1 MTKKVGNEKPN
12 PGVEGVMKRL
22 KIAVESGKITEEEA
36 KKRMVEYKKRLSNE
50 GAKKGKSNNAELA
63 KKIRAAVKEGK
74 LTKEEAR
81 EKMQSLRK
89 RTK

>member
-1 MTKKVGNEKPN
+1 
-12 PGVEGVMKRL
+12 MKRI
-22 KIAVESGKITEEEA
+22 KMAVKSGKITEEEA
-36 KKRMVEYKKRLSNE
+36 KKRMAEFKKRLSSE
-50 GAKKGKSNNAELA
+50 SGKKGKENNADLV

-81 EKMQSLRK
+81 EKMQSLKK

>member
-1 MTKKVGNEKPN
+1 
-12 PGVEGVMKRL
+12 
-22 KIAVESGKITEEEA
+22 
-36 KKRMVEYKKRLSNE
+36 MVEFKKRLSNE